1 MSRIYDNI
9 ELKFN
14 DGLKALI
21 ANSGVKRVDFCV
33 GYFNLRGWNS
43 IADAVEQL
51 PGAEVYEKDTPV
63 HRVCRLLIGMQKA
76 PEELIQEKYSAA
88 GMLPADTEHLRK
100 YKRRMAAEFRRQLVM
115 GVPAKE
121 DEIALQKLS
130 KQMKDGKVCVK
141 LYTRHPLH
149 AKLYLAHRPD
159 DSFNPIMAMMG
170 SSNLTYAGLNANGEL
185 DAEFA
190 DRDDAKKF
198 SDWFDKRWEDFYCID
213 ITEDLI
219 KIIDES
225 WAGENSI
232 PPYYI
237 YLKTAYH
244 LSQEARDGIKEY
256 EIPLEF
262 KHSLFDFQAT
272 AVKLAAKH
280 LDKYGGAMIGDVV
293 GLGKTITACAI
304 AKVYEMRNSC
314 STAIICPANLIPMW
328 KGYVNDYDLK
338 ADVYSNAKHL
348 DYKNLKYYR
357 LIIVDESHNLRN
369 SEGARYKNLKDFIQY
384 QNSKVLLLTATPYN
398 KEYKDLSSQLK
409 LFLPEDYDLG
419 IKPEAYIRTLQ
430 GDREFSVKHPET
442 FIRGVGAFEKSYE
455 PDDWQE
461 LMRLFLVRRTRTFIK
476 DNYALSDANGR
487 KYLEFPDGTKSYFPE
502 RIPKAI
508 KFKTANNDQFS
519 RLYSD
524 TMMEMMG
531 NLTLPRYGL
540 SKYISPTKQK
550 DASEIEKQVLGNLSK
565 AGVRMMG
572 FCRTNF
578 FKRMDSS
585 GLVFLIS
592 LHRHILRNAVY
603 LYAIEKKLPF
613 PIGAEA
619 ALSDGFQDDT
629 DVENDNENKNL
640 FDEPGSI
647 FGDSLHF
654 AGKATEESYRKAGK
668 QIYDRIVAEKSSSVS
683 WIDSKYFTPT
693 LKRDLKADCA
703 TLIGM
708 LEYCGSWEP
717 EQDEKLNELFNLLIG
732 EYKDEKAIVF
742 TQFSDTAEYI
752 AKELRRRG
760 VGNVG
765 CVTGDSENPTAEVEK
780 FSPISNKVKEP
791 LPLEDQYRVLIATD
805 VLSEGQN
812 LQDAHIIINFDLPW
826 AIIRLIQRAGRVDR
840 IGQKSEVIYC
850 CSFFP
855 SDGVEKLIK
864 LKKRLTDRI
873 KENAD
878 VVGSDEIFFEGDE
891 TNLKD
896 LYTEKKGALDEE
908 EDGEVDLASYAYQ
921 IWKSAT
927 EARPDLKTIIPNL
940 SNVVYSTK
948 LNTEDKS
955 KQGVITYAKT
965 PSGSDMLMWMDLSK
979 KIVTQ
984 SQKTI
989 LDALACTYD
998 TPAVEPA
1005 LDDHH
1010 ELVRLS
1016 IKEMQSVKIP
1026 QGGILGPRFSTKN
1039 RLFMLLDGFCK
1050 DHEGT
1055 FFVTDDL
1062 KLAVD
1067 DIYNYPLYEEAKYI
1081 LGQMIRRNATTEEII
1096 ATVQDF
1102 RNEDRLVIKGDENA
1116 SVKEPQIIC
1125 SMGLKNQG

>member
-9 ELKFN
+9 ELKFA
-14 DGLKALI
+14 DGLRQLVSNA
-21 ANSGVKRVDFCV
+21 GVCRVDFCV
-33 GYFNLRGWNS
+33 GYFNLRGWGS
-43 IADAVEQL
+43 IADLVDNL
-51 PGAEVYEKDTPV
+51 PGGEVYEKDSPV
-63 HRVCRLLIGMQKA
+63 NRICRLLVGMQRT
-76 PEELIQEKYSAA
+76 PEELIQGMYSAS
-88 GMLPADTEHLRK
+88 GPVPADTEQARK
-100 YKRRMAAEFRRQLVM
+100 CKRQMAADFKKQLVV
-115 GVPAKE
+115 GVPTKD
-121 DEIALQKLS
+121 DEVALQKLS
-130 KQMKDGKVCVK
+130 KQLKEGKVCVK
-141 LYTRHPLH
+141 LFARYPLH

-190 DRDDAKKF
+190 DRDDAKKLA
-198 SDWFDKRWEDFYCID
+198 DWFDKRWEDLYCVD

-225 WAGENSI
+225 WASEDDI

-256 EIPLEF
+256 VIPPEF

-328 KGYVNDYDLK
+328 KGYVKNYDLK

-348 DYKNLKYYR
+348 DYRNLKYYR

-409 LFLPEDYDLG
+409 LFLPEEYDLG

-442 FIRGVGAFEKSYE
+442 FIRGVGAFEKSYKPE
-455 PDDWQE
+455 DWQE

-476 DNYALSDANGR
+476 ENYALTDDSGR
-487 KYLEFPDGTKSYFPE
+487 KYLKFSDGTKSYFPE

-508 KFKTANNDQFS
+508 KFKTVANDQFS
-519 RLYSD
+519 RLYSED
-524 TMMEMMG
+524 MVEMMG
-531 NLTLPRYGL
+531 QLKLPRYGL

-550 DASEIEKQVLGNLSK
+550 EANDAEKQILANLSK

-585 GLVFLIS
+585 GFVFLIS
-592 LHRHILRNAVY
+592 IHRHILRNTVY
-603 LYAIEKKLPF
+603 LYAIEKKLPL
-613 PIGAEA
+613 PIGAEK
-619 ALSDGFQDDT
+619 LLLDGIGDDV
-629 DVENDNENKNL
+629 DVENESYDLFNEQ
-640 FDEPGSI
+640 GSI
-647 FGDSLHF
+647 FGDNLVL
-654 AGKATEESYRKAGK
+654 AGSPVEVVCREYGRKL
-668 QIYDRIVAEKSSSVS
+668 YERIQADNSNSVS
-683 WIDSKYFTPT
+683 WIDSKYFTAT
-693 LKRDLKADCA
+693 LKRDLKADCT

-708 LEYCGSWEP
+708 LYYCGEWDP
-717 EQDEKLNELFNLLIG
+717 KQDEKLNELHKLLTGEFNG
-732 EYKDEKAIVF
+732 EKAIVF
-742 TQFSDTAEYI
+742 TQFSDTAKYV
-752 AKELRRRG
+752 AKELKNRG
-760 VGNVG
+760 VENVG
-765 CVTGDSENPTAEVEK
+765 CVTGDSEDPTAEVSK
-780 FSPISNKVKEP
+780 FSPISNKTENP
-791 LPLEDQYRVLIATD
+791 LPLDQQYRVLIATD

-840 IGQKSEVIYC
+840 IGQKSEEIYC

-855 SDGVEKLIK
+855 SEGVEKLIR
-864 LKKRLTDRI
+864 LKERLSNRI

-896 LYTEKKGALDEE
+896 LYTEKKGVLDEE

-927 EARPDLKTIIPNL
+927 DARPELKSIVPNL

-948 LNTEDKS
+948 KKTEEET

-965 PSGSDMLMWMDLSK
+965 PSGSDMLMWMDIK
-979 KIVTQ
+979 KNIVTQ

-989 LDALACTYD
+989 LDALACDFD
-998 TPAVEPA
+998 TPAENPS
-1005 LDDHH
+1005 LDNHH
-1010 ELVRLS
+1010 ELVRLA
-1016 IKEMQSVKIP
+1016 IKEMQSAKIP

-1039 RLFMLLDGFCK
+1039 RLFTLLDGFCK
-1050 DHEGT
+1050 DQAGT

-1081 LGQMIRRNATTEEII
+1081 LGQMLRRNASAEEII
-1096 ATVQDF
+1096 ATVLDF
-1102 RNEDRLVIKGDENA
+1102 RNEDRLVIRGDENA
-1116 SVKEPQIIC
+1116 VVKEPQIIC
-1125 SMGLKNQG
+1125 SMGLK

>member
-1 MSRIYDNI
+1 MARIYDNI
-9 ELKFN
+9 VLNFA
-14 DGLKALI
+14 DGLKQLVSNA
-21 ANSGVKRVDFCV
+21 GVRRVDFCV
-33 GYFNLRGWNS
+33 GYFNLRGWGS
-43 IADAVEQL
+43 IADLVDKL
-51 PGAEVYEKDTPV
+51 PGGEVYEKDEPV
-63 HRVCRLLIGMQKA
+63 NRICRLLVGMQRT
-76 PEELIQEKYSAA
+76 PEELIQGMYSAN
-88 GMLPADTEHLRK
+88 GPIPADTEHARK
-100 YKRRMAAEFRRQLVM
+100 CKRQMAAEFKKQLVV
-115 GVPAKE
+115 GVPTKA
-121 DEIALQKLS
+121 DEAALQKLS
-130 KQMKDGKVCVK
+130 KQMKEHKVCVK
-141 LYTRHPLH
+141 LFAKYPLH
-149 AKLYLAHRPD
+149 AKLYLAYRPD

-198 SDWFDKRWEDFYCID
+198 ADWFNNRWEDLYCVD

-225 WAGENSI
+225 WASEDDI

-256 EIPLEF
+256 VIPPEF
-262 KHSLFDFQAT
+262 KHSLFEYQAT

-314 STAIICPANLIPMW
+314 STAIICPANLKSMW
-328 KGYVNDYDLK
+328 NGYVRDYDLK
-338 ADVYSNAKHL
+338 ADVYSNATHL

-369 SEGARYKNLKDFIQY
+369 SEGARYKNIKDLIQY

-398 KEYKDLSSQLK
+398 KEYKDLSNQLK

-442 FIRGVGAFEKSYE
+442 FIRGVGAFEKSYKPE
-455 PDDWQE
+455 DWQE

-476 DNYALSDANGR
+476 ENYAQTDDYGR
-487 KYLEFPDGTKSYFPE
+487 KYLVFPDGTKSYFPE

-508 KFKTANNDQFS
+508 KFQTEPNDQFS

-524 TMMEMMG
+524 QMMDMMG
-531 NLTLPRYGL
+531 QLKLPRYGL

-550 DASEIEKQVLGNLSK
+550 EASPTEQQILANLSK

-592 LHRHILRNAVY
+592 IHRHILRNAVY

-613 PIGAEA
+613 PIGAENI
-619 ALSDGFQDDT
+619 LSDGFRDDD
-629 DVENDNENKNL
+629 DVESGNEKNDL
-640 FDEPGSI
+640 FGESGAI
-647 FGDSLHF
+647 FGDNLF
-654 AGKATEESYRKAGK
+654 YAGTAAEDNYRKAA
-668 QIYDRIVAEKSSSVS
+668 QRIYERIKADNSSSVS

-693 LKRDLKADCA
+693 LKRDLKADCT
-703 TLIGM
+703 TLIEM
-708 LEYCGSWEP
+708 LQYCEGWDP
-717 EQDEKLNELFNLLIG
+717 KQDEKLNELHKLLTG
-732 EYKDEKAIVF
+732 EFDGQKAIVF
-742 TQFSDTAEYI
+742 TQFSDTAKYI
-752 AKELRRRG
+752 ARELQNRG
-760 VGNVG
+760 VKNVG
-765 CVTGDSENPTAEVEK
+765 CVTGDSEDPTAEVGK
-780 FSPISNKVKEP
+780 FSPVSNKTENP
-791 LPLEDQYRVLIATD
+791 LPLDQQYRILVATD

-855 SDGVEKLIK
+855 SEGVEKLIR
-864 LKKRLTDRI
+864 LKERLSNRI

-891 TNLKD
+891 TNIKD
-896 LYTEKKGALDEE
+896 LYTEKKGVLDEE

-927 EARPDLKTIIPNL
+927 DAHPELKNIIPNM

-948 LNTEDKS
+948 KNTEDDS

-965 PSGSDMLMWMDLSK
+965 PSGSDMLMWMDVNK

-989 LDALACTYD
+989 LDALACDYD
-998 TPAVEPA
+998 TPAENPP
-1005 LDDHH
+1005 LDNHH

-1039 RLFMLLDGFCK
+1039 RLFTLLDGYCK
-1050 DHEGT
+1050 DQAGT
-1055 FFVTDDL
+1055 LFVTDDL

-1081 LGQMIRRNATTEEII
+1081 LGQMLRRNASIDEII
-1096 ATVQDF
+1096 ATVLDF
-1102 RNEDRLVIKGDENA
+1102 RNEDRLVIRGDENA
-1116 SVKEPQIIC
+1116 AIKEPQIIC
-1125 SMGLKNQG
+1125 SMGLK

>member
-1 MSRIYDNI
+1 M
-9 ELKFN
+9 
-14 DGLKALI
+14 
-21 ANSGVKRVDFCV
+21 
-33 GYFNLRGWNS
+33 
-43 IADAVEQL
+43 
-51 PGAEVYEKDTPV
+51 
-63 HRVCRLLIGMQKA
+63 
-76 PEELIQEKYSAA
+76 
-88 GMLPADTEHLRK
+88 
-100 YKRRMAAEFRRQLVM
+100 
-115 GVPAKE
+115 
-121 DEIALQKLS
+121 
-130 KQMKDGKVCVK
+130 
-141 LYTRHPLH
+141 
-149 AKLYLAHRPD
+149 
-159 DSFNPIMAMMG
+159 
-170 SSNLTYAGLNANGEL
+170 
-185 DAEFA
+185 
-190 DRDDAKKF
+190 
-198 SDWFDKRWEDFYCID
+198 
-213 ITEDLI
+213 
-219 KIIDES
+219 
-225 WAGENSI
+225 
-232 PPYYI
+232 
-237 YLKTAYH
+237 
-244 LSQEARDGIKEY
+244 
-256 EIPLEF
+256 EF

-280 LDKYGGAMIGDVV
+280 LDKCGGAMIGDVV

-328 KGYVNDYDLK
+328 KDYVKDYDLK

-398 KEYKDLSSQLK
+398 KEYKDLSNQLK

-442 FIRGVGAFEKSYE
+442 FIRGVGAFEKSFE

-476 DNYALSDANGR
+476 DNYALTDTNGR

-508 KFKTANNDQFS
+508 KFKTAKNDQFS

-524 TMMEMMG
+524 DMMELMG
-531 NLTLPRYGL
+531 SLTLPRYGL

-550 DASEIEKQVLGNLSK
+550 DASETEKQVLDNLSK

-592 LHRHILRNAVY
+592 LHRHILRNAVS

-613 PIGAEA
+613 PIGAEGG
-619 ALSDGFQDDT
+619 LSDGFRDDT
-629 DVENDNENKNL
+629 DVENDNENKDI
-640 FDEPGSI
+640 FGKPGSI
-647 FGDSLHF
+647 FGDNLHF
-654 AGKATEESYRKAGK
+654 AGTATEENYKKAGK
-668 QIYDRIVAEKSSSVS
+668 LIYERIAAEKSSSVS

-703 TLIGM
+703 TLINM
-708 LEYCGSWEP
+708 LEYCGGWEP
-717 EQDEKLNELFNLLIG
+717 DQDEKLNELYNLLTG
-732 EYKDEKAIVF
+732 EYKNEKAIVF

-752 AKELRRRG
+752 AKELRNRG
-760 VGNVG
+760 IKNVG
-765 CVTGDSENPTAEVEK
+765 CVTGDSDDPTAEVGK
-780 FSPISNKVKEP
+780 FSPISNKVKDP
-791 LPLEDQYRVLIATD
+791 LPLDEQYRVLIATD

-855 SDGVEKLIK
+855 SEGVEKLIK
-864 LKKRLTDRI
+864 LKERLTNRI

-896 LYTEKKGALDEE
+896 LYTEKKGTLDEE
-908 EDGEVDLASYAYQ
+908 DDSEVDLASYAYQ

-927 EARPDLKTIIPNL
+927 EARPELKTIIPNL

-948 LNTEDKS
+948 LNTEDKT

-965 PSGSDMLMWMDLSK
+965 PSGSDMLMWMDTK
-979 KIVTQ
+979 KNIVTQ

-989 LDALACTYD
+989 LDALACDYD
-998 TPAVEPA
+998 TPAVNPP
-1005 LDDHH
+1005 LDNHH
-1010 ELVRLS
+1010 ELVKLS

-1039 RLFMLLDGFCK
+1039 RLFTLLDTYCK

-1062 KLAVD
+1062 KLSVD

-1081 LGQMIRRNATTEEII
+1081 LGQMLRRNASAEEII
-1096 ATVQDF
+1096 ATVIDF
-1102 RNEDRLVIKGDENA
+1102 RNEDRLVIRGDENA
-1116 SVKEPQIIC
+1116 VIKEPQIIC
-1125 SMGLKNQG
+1125 SMGLKNK

>member
-9 ELKFN
+9 DLKFA
-14 DGLKALI
+14 DGLRQLVSNA
-21 ANSGVKRVDFCV
+21 GVCRVDFCV
-33 GYFNLRGWNS
+33 GYFNLRGWGS
-43 IADAVEQL
+43 IADLVDNL
-51 PGAEVYEKDTPV
+51 PGGEVYEKDSPV
-63 HRVCRLLIGMQKA
+63 NRICRLLVGMQRT
-76 PEELIQEKYSAA
+76 PEELIQGMYSAS
-88 GMLPADTEHLRK
+88 GPVPADTEQARK
-100 YKRRMAAEFRRQLVM
+100 CKRQMAADFKKQLVV
-115 GVPAKE
+115 GVPTKD
-121 DEIALQKLS
+121 DEVALQKLS
-130 KQMKDGKVCVK
+130 KQLKEGKVCVK
-141 LYTRHPLH
+141 LFARYPLH

-190 DRDDAKKF
+190 DRDDAKKLA
-198 SDWFDKRWEDFYCID
+198 DWFDKRWEDLYCVD

-225 WAGENSI
+225 WASEDDI

-256 EIPLEF
+256 VIPPEF

-328 KGYVNDYDLK
+328 KGYVKNYDLK

-348 DYKNLKYYR
+348 DYRNLKYYR

-409 LFLPEDYDLG
+409 LFLPEEYDLG

-442 FIRGVGAFEKSYE
+442 FIRGVGAFEKSYKPE
-455 PDDWQE
+455 DWQE

-476 DNYALSDANGR
+476 ENYALTDDSGR
-487 KYLEFPDGTKSYFPE
+487 KYLKFSDGTKSYFPE

-508 KFKTANNDQFS
+508 KFKTVANDQFS
-519 RLYSD
+519 RLYSED
-524 TMMEMMG
+524 MVEMMG
-531 NLTLPRYGL
+531 QLKLPRYGL

-550 DASEIEKQVLGNLSK
+550 EANDAEKQILANLSK

-585 GLVFLIS
+585 GFVFLIS
-592 LHRHILRNAVY
+592 IHRHILRNTVY
-603 LYAIEKKLPF
+603 LYAIEKKLPL
-613 PIGAEA
+613 PIGAEK
-619 ALSDGFQDDT
+619 LLLDGIGDDV
-629 DVENDNENKNL
+629 DVENESYDLFNEQ
-640 FDEPGSI
+640 GSI
-647 FGDSLHF
+647 FGDNLVL
-654 AGKATEESYRKAGK
+654 AGSPVEVVCREYGRKL
-668 QIYDRIVAEKSSSVS
+668 YERIQADNSNSVS
-683 WIDSKYFTPT
+683 WIDSKYFTAT
-693 LKRDLKADCA
+693 LKRDLKADCT

-708 LEYCGSWEP
+708 LYYCGEWDP
-717 EQDEKLNELFNLLIG
+717 KQDEKLNELHKLLTGEFNG
-732 EYKDEKAIVF
+732 EKAIVF
-742 TQFSDTAEYI
+742 TQFSDTAKYV
-752 AKELRRRG
+752 AKELKNRG
-760 VGNVG
+760 VENVG
-765 CVTGDSENPTAEVEK
+765 CVTGDSEDPTAEVSK
-780 FSPISNKVKEP
+780 FSPISNKTENP
-791 LPLEDQYRVLIATD
+791 LPLDQQYRVLIATD

-840 IGQKSEVIYC
+840 IGQKSEEIYC

-855 SDGVEKLIK
+855 SEGVEKLIR
-864 LKKRLTDRI
+864 LKERLSNRI

-896 LYTEKKGALDEE
+896 LYTEKKGVLDEE

-927 EARPDLKTIIPNL
+927 DARPELKSIVPNL

-948 LNTEDKS
+948 KKTEEET

-965 PSGSDMLMWMDLSK
+965 PSGSDMLMWMDIK
-979 KIVTQ
+979 KNIVTQ

-989 LDALACTYD
+989 LDALACDFD
-998 TPAVEPA
+998 TPAENPS
-1005 LDDHH
+1005 LDNHH
-1010 ELVRLS
+1010 ELVRLA
-1016 IKEMQSVKIP
+1016 IKEMQSAKIP

-1039 RLFMLLDGFCK
+1039 RLFTLLDGFCK
-1050 DHEGT
+1050 DQAGT

-1081 LGQMIRRNATTEEII
+1081 LGQMLRRNASAEEII
-1096 ATVQDF
+1096 ATVLDF
-1102 RNEDRLVIKGDENA
+1102 RNEDRLVIRGDENA
-1116 SVKEPQIIC
+1116 VVKEPQIIC
-1125 SMGLKNQG
+1125 SMGLK

>member
-9 ELKFN
+9 ELKFA
-14 DGLKALI
+14 DGLKQLVSNA
-21 ANSGVKRVDFCV
+21 GVQRVDFCV
-33 GYFNLRGWNS
+33 GYFNLRGWGS
-43 IADAVEQL
+43 IADLVDKL
-51 PGAEVYEKDTPV
+51 PGADVYEKDEPV
-63 HRVCRLLIGMQKA
+63 NRICRLLVGMQRT
-76 PEELIQEKYSAA
+76 PEELIQGMYSAN
-88 GMLPADTEHLRK
+88 GQIPADTEQVRK
-100 YKRRMAAEFRRQLVM
+100 CKRQMAAEFKKQLVV
-115 GVPAKE
+115 GVPTKA
-121 DEIALQKLS
+121 DETALQKLS
-130 KQMKDGKVCVK
+130 KQMKDRKVCVK
-141 LYTRHPLH
+141 LFARYPLH

-170 SSNLTYAGLNANGEL
+170 SSNLTYAGLNKNGEL

-190 DRDDAKKF
+190 DRDDAKKLA
-198 SDWFDKRWEDFYCID
+198 DWFDKRWEDLYCID

-219 KIIDES
+219 KIIKES
-225 WAGENSI
+225 WAGEDDI
-232 PPYYI
+232 LPYYI

-256 EIPLEF
+256 EIPSEF
-262 KHSLFDFQAT
+262 KNSLFDFQKT

-314 STAIICPANLIPMW
+314 STAIICPANLISMW
-328 KGYVNDYDLK
+328 KGYINDYDLK

-369 SEGARYKNLKDFIQY
+369 NEGARYKNIKDLIQY

-398 KEYKDLSSQLK
+398 KEYRDLSNQLK

-442 FIRGVGAFEKSYE
+442 FIRGIGAFEKSFE
-455 PDDWQE
+455 SEDWQE

-476 DNYALSDANGR
+476 ENYAQTDDCGR
-487 KYLEFPDGTKSYFPE
+487 KYLMFPNGKKFYFPE
-502 RIPKAI
+502 RVPKAI
-508 KFKTANNDQFS
+508 KFKTKPNDQFS

-524 TMMEMMG
+524 QMMDMMDK
-531 NLTLPRYGL
+531 LKLPRYGL
-540 SKYISPTKQK
+540 SEYISPTKQK
-550 DASEIEKQVLGNLSK
+550 EASQTEQLILANLSK

-592 LHRHILRNAVY
+592 IHRHILRNAVY

-613 PIGAEA
+613 PIGAENI
-619 ALSDGFQDDT
+619 LSDGFRDDD
-629 DVENDNENKNL
+629 DVESGNEKKDL
-640 FDEPGSI
+640 FGESGAI
-647 FGDSLHF
+647 FGDNQF
-654 AGKATEESYRKAGK
+654 YAGTVAENNYRKAA
-668 QIYDRIVAEKSSSVS
+668 QCIYERIKADNSSSIS

-693 LKRDLKADCA
+693 LKRDLKADCT

-708 LEYCGSWEP
+708 LQYCDGWDP
-717 EQDEKLNELFNLLIG
+717 DQDEKLNELHKLLTGEFNG
-732 EYKDEKAIVF
+732 EKAIVF
-742 TQFSDTAEYI
+742 TQFSDTAKYI
-752 AKELRRRG
+752 AKELKNRG
-760 VGNVG
+760 VENVG
-765 CVTGDSENPTAEVEK
+765 CVTGDSEDPTAEVKK
-780 FSPISNKVKEP
+780 FSPESNKVENM
-791 LPLEDQYRVLIATD
+791 DQQYRVLVATD

-855 SDGVEKLIK
+855 SEGVEKLIR
-864 LKKRLTDRI
+864 LKERLSNRI

-891 TNLKD
+891 TNIKE
-896 LYTEKKGALDEE
+896 LYTEKKGILDDE

-921 IWKSAT
+921 IWKSAID
-927 EARPDLKTIIPNL
+927 ARPVLKKDIPNM

-948 LNTEDKS
+948 KNTEGES

-965 PSGSDMLMWMDLSK
+965 PSGSDMLMWMDVNK

-989 LDALACTYD
+989 LDALACDYN
-998 TPAVEPA
+998 TPAEKPP
-1005 LDDHH
+1005 LDNHH
-1010 ELVRLS
+1010 ELVRFS

-1039 RLFMLLDGFCK
+1039 RLFTLLDGYCK
-1050 DHEGT
+1050 SNEGT
-1055 FFVTDDL
+1055 FFVANDL

-1081 LGQMIRRNATTEEII
+1081 LGQMLRRNASPEEII
-1096 ATVQDF
+1096 ATVIDF
-1102 RNEDRLVIKGDENA
+1102 RNEDRLVIRGDENA
-1116 SVKEPQIIC
+1116 VVKDPQIIC
-1125 SMGLKNQG
+1125 SMGLK

>member
-9 ELKFN
+9 DLKFVE
-14 DGLKALI
+14 GLKQLVS
-21 ANSGVKRVDFCV
+21 NTGVCRVDFCV
-33 GYFNLRGWNS
+33 GYFNLRGWGA
-43 IADAVEQL
+43 IADLVDSL
-51 PGAEVYEKDTPV
+51 SGAEVYEKDELV
-63 HRVCRLLIGMQKA
+63 NRICLMLVGMQRA
-76 PEELIQEKYSAA
+76 PEELLQGMYSAS
-88 GMLPADTEHLRK
+88 GPVPADTEQARK
-100 YKRRMAAEFRRQLVM
+100 CRRQMAAEFKRQLVV
-115 GVPAKE
+115 GVPTKA
-121 DEIALQKLS
+121 DEVALQKLS

-141 LYTRHPLH
+141 LFARYPLH

-190 DRDDAKKF
+190 DRDDARKLA
-198 SDWFDKRWEDFYCID
+198 DWFDKRWEDLYCVD
-213 ITEDLI
+213 ITDDLI

-225 WAGENSI
+225 WASGEDI

-262 KHSLFDFQAT
+262 KNSLFDFQAT

-293 GLGKTITACAI
+293 GLGKTITACAV

-328 KGYVNDYDLK
+328 KGYVKDYDLK
-338 ADVYSNAKHL
+338 ADVYSNAKRL

-398 KEYKDLSSQLK
+398 KEYRDLSNQLK

-419 IKPEAYIRTLQ
+419 IKPEAYIRSLQ

-455 PDDWQE
+455 PEDWQE

-476 DNYALSDANGR
+476 DNYAKTDDYGR
-487 KYLEFPDGTKSYFPE
+487 KYLAFPNGTKSYFPE
-502 RIPKAI
+502 RSPKAI
-508 KFKTANNDQFS
+508 KFKTEKNDQFS

-524 TMMEMMG
+524 DMMDMLG
-531 NLTLPRYGL
+531 RLKLPRYGL
-540 SKYISPTKQK
+540 YKYISPTKQK
-550 DASEIEKQVLGNLSK
+550 EADDAELRIFANLSK

-585 GLVFLIS
+585 GLAFMIS
-592 LHRHILRNAVY
+592 IHRHILRNSVY

-613 PIGAEA
+613 PIGAENFV
-619 ALSDGFQDDT
+619 SDGFRDD
-629 DVENDNENKNL
+629 DEEDFGNERNDL
-640 FDEPGSI
+640 FGEAGSV
-647 FGDSLHF
+647 FGDSQF
-654 AGKATEESYRKAGK
+654 YAGSATEDFYRSEAQRIYERIKA
-668 QIYDRIVAEKSSSVS
+668 ENSSNVS
-683 WIDSKYFTPT
+683 WIESKFFTST

-703 TLIGM
+703 TLVGM
-708 LEYCGSWEP
+708 LEYCCGWNP
-717 EQDEKLNELFNLLIG
+717 ELDEKLNELHKLLTG
-732 EYKDEKAIVF
+732 EFDGQKAIIF
-742 TQFSDTAEYI
+742 TQFSDTAKYI
-752 AKELRRRG
+752 ARELRNRG
-760 VGNVG
+760 VKNVG
-765 CVTGDSENPTAEVEK
+765 CVTGNSDNPTAEVDK
-780 FSPISNKVKEP
+780 FSPESNKVENP
-791 LPLEDQYRVLIATD
+791 LPLNQQYRILVATD

-840 IGQKSEVIYC
+840 IGQKSDVIYC

-855 SDGVEKLIK
+855 SEGVEKLIR
-864 LKKRLTDRI
+864 LKERLSQRI

-891 TNLKD
+891 TNIKD
-896 LYTEKKGALDEE
+896 LYTEKKGVLDDET
-908 EDGEVDLASYAYQ
+908 DSEVDLASYAYQ
-921 IWKSAT
+921 IWKSAI
-927 EARPDLKTIIPNL
+927 EVHPKLKNIISNM

-948 LNTEDKS
+948 KNSEDDS

-965 PSGSDMLMWMDLSK
+965 PSGSDMLMWMDVNK

-984 SQKTI
+984 AQKTI
-989 LDALACTYD
+989 LDALACDYD
-998 TPAVEPA
+998 APTEKNP
-1005 LDDHH
+1005 LDNHH

-1016 IKEMQSVKIP
+1016 IREMQSVKIP

-1039 RLFMLLDGFCK
+1039 RLFTLLDGYCK
-1050 DHEGT
+1050 EQAGT

-1081 LGQMIRRNATTEEII
+1081 LGQMIRRSASVEEII
-1096 ATVQDF
+1096 ATVIDF

-1116 SVKEPQIIC
+1116 VIKEPQIIC
-1125 SMGLKNQG
+1125 SMGLKNN

>member
-9 ELKFN
+9 DLKFAE
-14 DGLKALI
+14 GLKQLVS
-21 ANSGVKRVDFCV
+21 NSGVKRVDFCV
-33 GYFNLRGWNS
+33 GYFNLRGWGS
-43 IADAVEQL
+43 IADLIDKL
-51 PGAEVYEKDTPV
+51 PGCEVYEKDEPV
-63 HRVCRLLIGMQKA
+63 NRICRLLIGMQRT
-76 PEELIQEKYSAA
+76 PEELVQGMYSAS
-88 GMLPADTEHLRK
+88 GQIPADTELVRK
-100 YKRRMAAEFRRQLVM
+100 CKRQMAAEFKKQLVM
-115 GVPAKE
+115 GVPTSA
-121 DEIALQKLS
+121 DETALQKLS
-130 KQMKDGKVCVK
+130 KQMKEGRVCVK
-141 LYTRHPLH
+141 LFARYPLH

-198 SDWFDKRWEDFYCID
+198 ADWFDKRWEDNFCVD
-213 ITEDLI
+213 ITEELA

-225 WAGENSI
+225 WASEEDI

-256 EIPLEF
+256 VIPPEF
-262 KHSLFDFQAT
+262 KHTLFDFQAT

-314 STAIICPANLIPMW
+314 STAIICPANLTSMW
-328 KGYVNDYDLK
+328 KGYIKDYDLK

-369 SEGARYKNLKDFIQY
+369 SDGARYKNLKDFIQY

-398 KEYKDLSSQLK
+398 KEYKDLSNQLR
-409 LFLPEDYDLG
+409 LFLPEEYDLG

-455 PDDWQE
+455 PEDWQE

-476 DNYALSDANGR
+476 DNYAKTDDYGR

-502 RIPKAI
+502 RIPRAV
-508 KFKTANNDQFS
+508 KFKTVANDQFS

-524 TMMEMMG
+524 QMMDMMG
-531 NLTLPRYGL
+531 QLKLPRYGL

-550 DASEIEKQVLGNLSK
+550 NANGTEQQILANLSK

-592 LHRHILRNAVY
+592 IHRHILRNAVY

-613 PIGAEA
+613 PIGAEN
-619 ALSDGFQDDT
+619 ALAENFLDDE
-629 DVENDNENKNL
+629 DVENHTNDL
-640 FDEPGSI
+640 FGEPGSI
-647 FGDSLHF
+647 FGDSLRF
-654 AGKATEESYRKAGK
+654 AGTVTEEKYKKAAQ
-668 QIYDRIVAEKSSSVS
+668 QIYERIVADKSSSVS
-683 WIDSKYFTPT
+683 WIDSNCFTPT
-693 LKRDLKADCA
+693 LKRDLKADCT
-703 TLIGM
+703 TLMNM
-708 LEYCGSWEP
+708 LEYCNGWDPDE
-717 EQDEKLNELFNLLIG
+717 DEKLNELYKLLTG
-732 EYKDEKAIVF
+732 EFKDEKAIVF
-742 TQFSDTAEYI
+742 TQFSDTAAYI
-752 AKELRRRG
+752 AKQLQNRG
-760 VGNVG
+760 VKNVG
-765 CVTGDSENPTAEVEK
+765 CVTGDSEDPTAEVGK
-780 FSPISNKVKEP
+780 FSPISNKVENP
-791 LPLEDQYRVLIATD
+791 LPADEQYRILVATD

-840 IGQKSEVIYC
+840 IGQESEVIYC

-855 SDGVEKLIK
+855 SEGVEKLIR
-864 LKKRLTDRI
+864 LKERLSNRI

-878 VVGSDEIFFEGDE
+878 VVGSDEVFFEGDE
-891 TNLKD
+891 TNIKD
-896 LYTEKKGALDEE
+896 LYTEKKGVLDEE

-927 EARPDLKTIIPNL
+927 EEYPGLKNIIPNL
-940 SNVVYSTK
+940 SNVIYSTK
-948 LNTEDKS
+948 ENTEEES

-965 PSGSDMLMWMDLSK
+965 PSGSDMLMWMDVK
-979 KIVTQ
+979 ENIVTQ

-989 LDALACTYD
+989 LDALACDYD
-998 TPAVEPA
+998 TPAVNPP
-1005 LDDHH
+1005 LDNHH
-1010 ELVRLS
+1010 ELVKRS

-1039 RLFMLLDGFCK
+1039 RLFTLLDTYCK

-1062 KLAVD
+1062 KLSVD
-1067 DIYNYPLYEEAKYI
+1067 DIYNYPMYEEAKYI
-1081 LGQMIRRNATTEEII
+1081 LGQMLRRNASPEEII
-1096 ATVQDF
+1096 ATVVDF
-1102 RNEDRLVIKGDENA
+1102 RNEDKLVIRGEENA
-1116 SVKEPQIIC
+1116 AIKEPQIIC
-1125 SMGLKNQG
+1125 SMGLKNKSR